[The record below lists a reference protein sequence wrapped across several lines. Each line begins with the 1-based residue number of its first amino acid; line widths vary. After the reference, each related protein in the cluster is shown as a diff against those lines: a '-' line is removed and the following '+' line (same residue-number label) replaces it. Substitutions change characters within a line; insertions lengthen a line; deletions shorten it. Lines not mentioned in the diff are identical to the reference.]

1 MLARLQTYSLFGI
14 EAVPVDVEVDVSGG
28 ALPATVLVGM
38 PDAAIRESTHRVARA
53 TGLIR
58 MQAQTFALVAEGRA
72 KKGDVIGVKESML
85 ISSEQ
90 GIQNF
95 DTALLRLFKSG
106 RIDLDEALSNA
117 DSRTNLEARINF
129 G

>member
-1 MLARLQTYSLFGI
+1 
-14 EAVPVDVEVDVSGG
+14 
-28 ALPATVLVGM
+28 
-38 PDAAIRESTHRVARA
+38 
-53 TGLIR
+53 
-58 MQAQTFALVAEGRA
+58 
-72 KKGDVIGVKESML
+72 ML